1 MNDLNFA
8 DKFRCGTQG
17 GVEQKYNYY
26 DDGTGVRGLIPGIKA
41 AFKKLK
47 NAVSKL
53 LHKKA

>member
-26 DDGTGVRGLIPGIKA
+26 DDGTGVRGLIPEIKA

-47 NAVSKL
+47 TAVSKL
-53 LHKKA
+53 LRKNA